1 MQELEMS
8 RKSWVFRGGLL
19 GWYMVNF
26 DKLDE
31 IISNPDSPHRIKSHK
46 NRDFTTCDLFWGWV
60 LNLVFW
66 WWAMTF
72 MVIFI
77 SGILFAFSMLFDISR
92 FLLGYR
98 PKWEFFLMIK
108 NIFSKDFSM
117 DYEVFSFDNA
127 RPLFRGMKNRFLYL
141 RPVYLLCWGVFLY
154 GIFVDPHFVVPSMPS
169 FSNMHNFV
177 FTFSFLVVVLTGAY
191 LVGTLCREL
200 KNWINLRRYLKTAA
214 KPDYSENRS
223 GVGKA
228 RSELG
233 IIWRAF
239 HDRTCIKIKVTD

>member
-8 RKSWVFRGGLL
+8 RKSWVFRGGLV
-19 GWYMVNF
+19 GWYMVNL

-60 LNLVFW
+60 FNVVFW

-72 MVIFI
+72 VVIFI
-77 SGILFAFSMLFDISR
+77 SVILFAVSIIFDVGR

-98 PKWEFFLMIK
+98 PEWEFFLMIK

-141 RPVYLLCWGVFLY
+141 RPIYFLCWGVFLY
-154 GIFVDPHFVVPSMPS
+154 GIVFVGPPLFVSS
-169 FSNMHNFV
+169 TNDLFYAILR
-177 FTFSFLVVVLTGAY
+177 LVVSMIVMFSGIQ
-191 LVGTLCREL
+191 LVSSLFGEL
-200 KNWINLRRYLKTAA
+200 KKKINLRRCLRKQA
-214 KPDYSENRS
+214 KFGSSENAFEI
-223 GVGKA
+223 GKA
-228 RSELG
+228 MSELA

-239 HDRTCIKIKVTD
+239 HDRTCIKIKVKD